1 MQHPAHTEQKSC
13 LGKKLLLATAK
24 FSFTSALCLLTA
36 LFPTSETRGRMGTS
50 FARSDF
56 WDRLGG
62 QAYLWLVDSTKGN
75 H

>member
-1 MQHPAHTEQKSC
+1 MCNILHT
-13 LGKKLLLATAK
+13 LNKKLAWKKVTLATAK
-24 FSFTSALCLLTA
+24 FPFTSALCLLTA

-56 WDRLGG
+56 WDPLGG
-62 QAYLWLVDSTKGN
+62 QALFMVVDSTKGN